1 MFKVMVVDDMEV
13 MRRQIKRLPLWGEGT
28 GFSIVDEAEDGQE
41 ALYKLQRQPVDLLIT
56 DIKMPRI
63 NGIELLKE
71 AHENQ
76 LATCV
81 VFLSEHSEFNFAK
94 EAIQYGIFD
103 YLVKPVKAEELKT
116 LLQKVKNYIEEREQ
130 AQIQLKKLEDK
141 LMEKIE
147 VYYPTSYLNSIV
159 QYVCEGN
166 KEAIKTIG
174 AMVDDTAAALGH
186 DIVKTAIVLEKAYNE
201 ILIGVKDKHGW
212 IEEFVDINF
221 FADTNLTHYS
231 DIDSIKKKMI
241 EMLEAI
247 ISIITKFILY
257 SGKSPLIKKICIY
270 VMGNVE
276 NNISI
281 TTISEALF
289 ITKNHIGDIF
299 KQETGMTVGEYITM
313 VKIERAKQLV
323 AEGTFK
329 NYEIAEKLGYSN
341 VEYFAKLFKK
351 NTGLTPMEFKHE
363 FKKQI

>member
-1 MFKVMVVDDMEV
+1 MFKVMIVDDMEV
-13 MRRQIKRLPLWGEGT
+13 MRRQIKRLPLWGEDT
-28 GFSIVDEAEDGQE
+28 GFNIIDEAEDGQE

-71 AHENQ
+71 VHENQ

-116 LLQKVKNYIEEREQ
+116 LLQKVKNYIEEKKQ
-130 AQIQLKKLEDK
+130 AQIQLKKLENK
-141 LMEKIE
+141 LMEKID

-166 KEAIKTIG
+166 NGAIKTIE
-174 AMVDDTAAALGH
+174 AMVEDTAAALGY
-186 DIVKTAIVLEKAYNE
+186 DMTKTAIMLEKAYNE
-201 ILIGVKDKHGW
+201 ILLGVKDKHGW
-212 IEEFVDINF
+212 IEKFVNTKFFSDI
-221 FADTNLTHYS
+221 NLTHYS
-231 DIDSIKKKMI
+231 DTDSIKKTMI
-241 EMLEAI
+241 EMLEAL

-257 SGKSPLIKKICIY
+257 SGKSSLIREICIY
-270 VMGNVE
+270 VIENVE

-281 TTISEALF
+281 TTISKTLF
-289 ITKNHIGDIF
+289 LTKNHIGDIF

-323 AEGTFK
+323 AEGTLK
-329 NYEIAEKLGYSN
+329 NYEIAERLGYNN

-351 NTGLTPMEFKHE
+351 NTGLTPMEFKNAL
-363 FKKQI
+363 KQQI